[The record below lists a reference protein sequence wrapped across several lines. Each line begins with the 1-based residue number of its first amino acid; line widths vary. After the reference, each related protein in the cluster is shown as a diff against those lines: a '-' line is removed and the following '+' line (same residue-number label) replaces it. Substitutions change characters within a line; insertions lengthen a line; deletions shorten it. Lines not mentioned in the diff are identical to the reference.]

1 MVAGRTMRSRLTHD
15 FRLIAFDLPGH
26 GDSRIFLGVKQLTP
40 VDQPLDY
47 FTKYRR
53 LAGVWNAN

>member
-26 GDSRIFLGVKQLTP
+26 GDSRIFLV
-40 VDQPLDY
+40 
-47 FTKYRR
+47 
-53 LAGVWNAN
+53 